1 MNVAVHDAK
10 MALGVFL
17 GLLVASSLGLL
28 VLGPITYNKQITL
41 NEALAQQLAKNDERV
56 DKELA
61 ALKESMAS
69 TQSELSDLRETVQY
83 FMPKPP
89 PDPDPVGDSP
99 TTQRVEQEAPPPP
112 RDPRE

>member
-41 NEALAQQLAKNDERV
+41 NDALAQARSVAK
-56 DKELA
+56 
-61 ALKESMAS
+61 LKEHDFPSAAFA
-69 TQSELSDLRETVQY
+69 V
-83 FMPKPP
+83 KPALQQNVFVLVP
-89 PDPDPVGDSP
+89 AEIPNGDA
-99 TTQRVEQEAPPPP
+99 RK
-112 RDPRE
+112 

>member
-41 NEALAQQLAKNDERV
+41 NDALAQQLAKNDERV
-56 DKELA
+56 DKELTV
-61 ALKESMAS
+61 LKESMAS
-69 TQSELSDLRETVQY
+69 TQSELSHLRETVQY

-89 PDPDPVGDSP
+89 PDPIGDSP
-99 TTQRVEQEAPPPP
+99 TTQRVEQEAPAPP